1 MPNCADIAAADHA
14 RRRAL
19 AMRRYRAGAASC
31 AAVAL
36 VDAVWLHAGGYAL
49 QWSGV
54 AVAARAIAVCAAFS
68 LVLRGVA
75 RVPRYASVAARFR
88 YGEAARTFA
97 WLALLAAFVAAA
109 GILSYLC
116 VTLKPPLIDGALI
129 RLDARLGFDW
139 PAVYERIRAHP
150 ALQRALAF
158 AYDSAQWQL
167 IGIPVWLGLTRR
179 DDDLSE
185 FIALFMLT
193 SVMVLLISTP
203 FPAASAFLHFRVA
216 DPIALAGVSDFVRLR
231 DGTLR
236 VIDPAALQGMV
247 SMPSFHTVLGVL
259 FAYALR
265 RGRVV
270 APLALLFNGWMI
282 ASTPTQGGHYF
293 VDVLAG
299 LLVACAAIAALR
311 YAADARAGTGDTAR
325 SGRPRPS
332 MAGPAADGEA
342 AFSARAARA
351 SRPSGDA

>member
-150 ALQRALAF
+150 ALRRALAF

-299 LLVACAAIAALR
+299 LLVACAAIAA
-311 YAADARAGTGDTAR
+311 
-325 SGRPRPS
+325 
-332 MAGPAADGEA
+332 
-342 AFSARAARA
+342 RA